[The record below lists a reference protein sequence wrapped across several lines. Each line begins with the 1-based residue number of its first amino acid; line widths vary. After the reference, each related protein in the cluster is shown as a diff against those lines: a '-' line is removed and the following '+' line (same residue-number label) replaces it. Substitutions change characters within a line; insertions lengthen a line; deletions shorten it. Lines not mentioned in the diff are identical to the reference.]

1 MTYILSF
8 MHMHI
13 HLHAQLNILFTNIQ
27 LHHNMTS
34 EETTQAGDFASTY
47 RDLTA
52 AEKQADDLERKL
64 ADLDKK
70 MDAILESDDMKELQ
84 DFINTHG
91 RDLDTLS
98 KQAEAASESV
108 AGTEE
113 VKEVEKVEKVEK
125 E

>member
-1 MTYILSF
+1 
-8 MHMHI
+8 
-13 HLHAQLNILFTNIQ
+13 
-27 LHHNMTS
+27 MTS